1 MKKNYKSP
9 VSNFVEIEIDS
20 VMNSVSAGGGGDVSG
35 NVGEGIEGDGAPN
48 DKPFDAA
55 NNRGF
60 GNLWENR

>member
-9 VSNFVEIEIDS
+9 VSDFVEIEIDS
-20 VMNSVSAGGGGDVSG
+20 VMNPASGIGGGGTSTEVAG
-35 NVGEGIEGDGAPN
+35 PN
-48 DKPFDAA
+48 SEPFDAA

>member
-20 VMNSVSAGGGGDVSG
+20 VMNSASPGGGGGVSG
-35 NVGEGIEGDGAPN
+35 GGTSTEVSGSNGE
-48 DKPFDAA
+48 PFDAA

>member
-20 VMNSVSAGGGGDVSG
+20 VMNSASPGGGGGVSG
-35 NVGEGIEGDGAPN
+35 GGTSTEVGGSTGT
-48 DKPFDAA
+48 PFDAA

>member
-20 VMNSVSAGGGGDVSG
+20 VMNSASPGGGGGVSG
-35 NVGEGIEGDGAPN
+35 NVGEGIGNSGSTDAPY
-48 DKPFDAA
+48 DAA

>member
-20 VMNSVSAGGGGDVSG
+20 VMNLTSGGVSG
-35 NVGEGIEGDGAPN
+35 GGEGIEGDGGSTGT
-48 DKPFDAA
+48 PFDAA

>member
-20 VMNSVSAGGGGDVSG
+20 VMNSVSAGGGGSVSG
-35 NVGEGIEGDGAPN
+35 GGEGIEGDGGSTGT
-48 DKPFDAA
+48 PFDAA